1 MPQRIGHYARHMAGA
16 GSPLA
21 AGLVA
26 GLVITHRGP
35 TAMLRRCLD
44 SIQHSDGPRCLIVVD
59 NGHHPDSPAADY
71 GPGVGEV
78 LRVDNRGFG
87 AAVNAGV
94 ARLDRIAISTDHR
107 PPYIALLNDDV
118 EVAADWLA
126 PLVAALESDSELG
139 AAQPKLLLAGPGP
152 ATVNSVG
159 VAFDSAG
166 AGSDT
171 GFGEPDGAEWSQPGG
186 IEAFTGG
193 AVLLRRSFLDELG
206 GFDERYFLYYEDV
219 DLALRGAERG
229 WRYRYEPASTVE
241 HAPGSTSDALGDEVH
256 FMRERNRIWTTIRF
270 RGASTIARSLWLSVR
285 RVRHQPR
292 RAHLHALAAGVSAAP
307 RLLIE
312 RRRAG
317 ADR

>member
-1 MPQRIGHYARHMAGA
+1 
-16 GSPLA
+16 
-21 AGLVA
+21 LVA

-44 SIQHSDGPRCLIVVD
+44 SIQRSDGPRCLVVVD
-59 NGHHPDSPAADY
+59 NGRHRDSRPDEY
-71 GPGVGEV
+71 GPGVGDV
-78 LRVDNRGFG
+78 LRVDNQGFG

-94 ARLDRIAISTDHR
+94 AHLDRLASSVGHR

-126 PLVAALESDSELG
+126 PLVADLESDAELG
-139 AAQPKLLLAGPGP
+139 AVQPRLLLAASGP

-159 VAFDSAG
+159 VAFDTAG
-166 AGSDT
+166 AGSDI
-171 GFGEPDGAEWSQPGG
+171 GFGEPDGPEWSQPGG

-193 AVLLRRSFLDELG
+193 AVLLRRSFLEELG

-229 WRYRYEPASTVE
+229 WRYRCEPASTVR

-256 FMRERNRIWTTIRF
+256 FLRERNRIWTTIRF
-270 RGASTIARSLWLSVR
+270 RGVSTIARSLWLSVR

-292 RAHLHALAAGVSAAP
+292 RAHLYALAAGVGAAP
-307 RLLIE
+307 RLLAE